1 MDAASSGSSSGWG
14 EGRAGAIGG
23 GRAGRPTPDAL
34 NWFDAGCVAM
44 SRSPLESFSYAS
56 QLIDGDDLLVIA
68 RTSQGGKNQH
78 DTNLVT
84 LHRVV
89 DFRNL
94 ALELRPEV

>member
-1 MDAASSGSSSGWG
+1 
-14 EGRAGAIGG
+14 
-23 GRAGRPTPDAL
+23 
-34 NWFDAGCVAM
+34 M